1 MADSMFGWWNLPVV
15 TFLLTILFSS
25 HESGTANITAVITKS
40 LSPSY
45 AVEGQNITLEWT
57 YTLDGSVGSAM
68 FILVYDNQSEEI
80 ISKRFRPGAMNF
92 ALKYF
97 ERFKGEATDTRAEL
111 TILAV
116 QRSDEETYKLV
127 ILPTGDGS
135 VSEEV
140 ILVVNFPPNITEL
153 SGNQT
158 VTEGGNI
165 TLKCLAEGKP
175 TPNIT
180 WARLSDNSVVNMTL
194 TGIRRQDA
202 QQYKCTADNG
212 IGSPAIG
219 DVWIAVQ
226 YPVEAKGLGEN
237 KTVGKI
243 GRDTFSCPVDGVPEP
258 NITWYRG
265 SEVKGTPIFIG
276 EKLEASD
283 TGCYTCVASNSLG
296 KSINIT
302 QCLTVEESSTTS
314 TTPTRAPEGPSRT
327 VIGVV
332 VGVVVLLVIMAG
344 LVTWWFWK
352 KKKSRKNSKMVQF
365 SKSDVQVVPV

>member
-1 MADSMFGWWNLPVV
+1 MADSTSGSSNLV
-15 TFLLTILFSS
+15 TFLLAILFSS
-25 HESGTANITAVITKS
+25 PESGTANTTVVITKS

-68 FILVYDNQSEEI
+68 FILVNDNGSEEI
-80 ISKRFRPGAMNF
+80 ISKRFRPGVMNF
-92 ALKYF
+92 ALKNL

-116 QRSDEETYKLV
+116 QRSDEQTYKLH

-135 VSEEV
+135 VSEKV
-140 ILVVNFPPNITEL
+140 IVIVYFPPNITEI

-180 WARLSDNSVVNMTL
+180 WARLSDNSIVNMTL

-219 DVWIAVQ
+219 DVWIVVQ
-226 YPVEAKGLGEN
+226 YPVEAKGFGEN
-237 KTVGKI
+237 KTVVKG
-243 GRDTFSCPVDGVPEP
+243 GRETFSCPVDGVPEP

-265 SEVKGTPIFIG
+265 SEVSGTPIFIG

-296 KSINIT
+296 MPIRIT
-302 QCLTVEESSTTS
+302 QCLTV
-314 TTPTRAPEGPSRT
+314 EGPSRT

-332 VGVVVLLVIMAG
+332 VGVVLVVIMAG
-344 LVTWWFWK
+344 LVTWWFCK
-352 KKKSRKNSKMVQF
+352 KKKSRKNSKMVM
-365 SKSDVQVVPV
+365 QVVPA

>member
-15 TFLLTILFSS
+15 YFLLTILFSS

-57 YTLDGSVGSAM
+57 YTLNGAVGSAM

-92 ALKYF
+92 TF

-116 QRSDEETYKLV
+116 QRSDEQTYKLL

-219 DVWIAVQ
+219 DVWIVVQ

-237 KTVGKI
+237 KTVGKR

-314 TTPTRAPEGPSRT
+314 TTPTRAPGPSGT

-332 VGVVVLLVIMAG
+332 VGIVVLGVIMAG
-344 LVTWWFWK
+344 LVTWWFCK
-352 KKKSRKNSKMVQF
+352 KKMVQF
-365 SKSDVQVVPV
+365 SKNDVQVVPA